1 MENLAPSGFDPRTV
15 QPVGSR
21 YTDYA
26 NRPTTLSTVVVNN
39 YGFAHGTSPLLKG
52 AKNHIHSQVVCEVG
66 SCKHT
71 PKTAYVNMVNIRP
84 YKLHK
89 TIRLFMKL
97 QGRCN
102 FPTVFKVIF
111 LITLFCFYSRLYS
124 YYLIQIIYQIIK
136 RVL

>member
-1 MENLAPSGFDPRTV
+1 
-15 QPVGSR
+15 
-21 YTDYA
+21 
-26 NRPTTLSTVVVNN
+26 
-39 YGFAHGTSPLLKG
+39 
-52 AKNHIHSQVVCEVG
+52 
-66 SCKHT
+66 
-71 PKTAYVNMVNIRP
+71 
-84 YKLHK
+84 
-89 TIRLFMKL
+89 MKL